1 MTPVRRRGI
10 QINYKKKCFFLHI
23 AIKTAAMS
31 GKNIL
36 VFKKIHLFIHAAD
49 MAFAPGLVMAVAFP
63 GLP

>member
-1 MTPVRRRGI
+1 
-10 QINYKKKCFFLHI
+10 
-23 AIKTAAMS
+23 MS